1 MTSKQ
6 LVNQLY
12 TKMTSSI
19 NFTDEQVQLI
29 TKLHQSFETDE
40 EKAKRLSKF
49 YQIVAKIRQR
59 QI

>member
-12 TKMTSSI
+12 TKMTSNL
-19 NFTDEQVQLI
+19 NFTDEQIKLI

-40 EKAKRLSKF
+40 ERSLRIQKF
-49 YQIVAKIRQR
+49 HEVVAKTQ
-59 QI
+59 QS